1 MAAESIRTALSADP
15 TRPLHVAAG
24 SPVIFA
30 AIASALKSEI
40 AASSEAN

>member
-1 MAAESIRTALSADP
+1 MAAESILTALSAGP
-15 TRPLHVAAG
+15 AKPLHVAAG

-30 AIASALKSEI
+30 AIASAPKSEV